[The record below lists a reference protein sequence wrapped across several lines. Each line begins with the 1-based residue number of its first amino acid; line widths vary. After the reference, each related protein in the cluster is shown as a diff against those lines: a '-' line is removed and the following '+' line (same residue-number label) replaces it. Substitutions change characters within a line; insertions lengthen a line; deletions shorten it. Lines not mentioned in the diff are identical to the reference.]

1 MENNGIRFF
10 LSPLRGRELERGGDC
25 TQVASCIPSPSPLT
39 PLPSKGEGKLKKF
52 SFLSLPFLKGD

>member
-1 MENNGIRFF
+1 MGNSGICFF
-10 LSPLRGRELERGGDC
+10 LYPVRGRELERGGDC
-25 TQVASCIPSPSPLT
+25 IQVASCIPSPSPLS